1 MNRSIVWFAQNP
13 VAANLMAIL
22 IFLGGIAA
30 LPSIRQQS
38 FPEMEVDMI
47 QIGVPYLGA
56 APEEVEEGVCIRIE
70 EEIAG
75 IQGIERLT
83 STASE
88 GACGVSVEIIS
99 GYPVDRALAEIKNGV
114 DSIDT
119 FPVET
124 EQPIVSH
131 YQVRH
136 NELQIAISGQA
147 DERALK
153 YYGER
158 LRDGIL
164 AMTDVTQA
172 ELVNARDYEISIEV
186 PESSL
191 RRHGLT
197 FSQVAEALRRSSL
210 DRPGGSIRT
219 RGGEILLRS
228 KGQAYTGEEFEKIVV
243 LTREDGTRLL
253 LGEVARVVDG
263 FEQDPSYARFD
274 GDPAVMVQIF
284 RVGEQKVFEIVE
296 QVKNYLVDFQ
306 NEVPDVLSLT
316 VWQDGS
322 QYLRDRLDVLIFNG
336 LGGFLLVFCLLALFL
351 KLRLAIWVA
360 LGIPLSFM
368 GTLWLFP
375 VLDLSVNLLS
385 LFAFIL
391 VLGIVVDDAIVVG
404 ESVHTHQ
411 EGGENHLHAAIQG
424 CQEVSIPV
432 IFGVLTT
439 VAAFLPLI
447 IAPGSM
453 GTMFGTIGLVVA
465 VCLFFSLLGSMWILP
480 AHLGHYMKPRPQRE
494 GRSAVSRRWKQLQET
509 LSESLGELAR
519 RVYRPALEAVLRWRY
534 ATLATAISLLALT
547 LSIAVSGRVAFS
559 YFPKVESDY
568 ISASVTLP
576 QGAPVERT
584 AAAVHALETAALRVR
599 GEVDAAHPQKSGS
612 VMQHILVSVG
622 EQPNMGNSMSF
633 DTPGNGS
640 HLGQVSIELIR
651 GEERPLTSKQIADLW
666 RSYSPA
672 LPEVEEL
679 VFTSDYISVGDPINF
694 ELRSANVDQLV
705 EAADQLKEE
714 IARYPGVFDIS
725 DSFRAGKD
733 EIVLSILPAAEALGL
748 SLDDLARQVRQAFYG
763 EEAQRVQ
770 RGRDDVRVM
779 VRYPESQR
787 RSLADLN
794 ELRIRTPEGGEVP
807 FYSVARASYG
817 RGFASIRRANRQR
830 VIHVTADVDPQVA
843 DANRILADIEAKTM
857 PGLLASFPGLS
868 YGLEGEQR
876 EQRKTLSA
884 LARNYLFALALIY
897 TLLAVPLR
905 SYGQPLIIMAVIPF
919 GLVGAIAGHLIMG
932 AGFSMM
938 SVFGVVALSGVVVNS
953 SLVLVHHVNQR
964 RKAGSPIEE
973 AVRDAGVARFRP
985 ILLTSLTTFAGL
997 SPILLE
1003 RNMGADFLIPMATS
1017 LAFGVAFATA
1027 ISLLLLPASYM
1038 ILEDLRL
1045 WFRGPSRRPLA
1056 VVGAVGSE
1064 AQTAPGAARVGE
1076 PGN

>member
-1 MNRSIVWFAQNP
+1 MRRIIVWFAHNP
-13 VAANLMAIL
+13 VAANLMAAL
-22 IFLGGIAA
+22 IFLGGLAA
-30 LPSIRQQS
+30 LPVIRQQS
-38 FPEMEVDMI
+38 FPDMELDLI

-75 IQGIERLT
+75 IQGIERFT

-88 GACGVSVEIIS
+88 GACGVSVEIVS

-114 DSIDT
+114 DSIDI

-124 EQPIVSH
+124 EEPVVSH

-136 NELQIAISGQA
+136 NELQIAVSGA
-147 DERALK
+147 ASERALK

-191 RRHGLT
+191 RRHGLS
-197 FSQVAEALRRSSL
+197 FSQVASAVRHSSL

-243 LTREDGTRLL
+243 LTRQDGTRVL

-274 GDPAVMVQIF
+274 GEPAVMVQIF
-284 RVGEQKVFEIVE
+284 RVGEQKVFELVE
-296 QVKNYLVDFQ
+296 QVKDYLVRFQ
-306 NEVPDVLSLT
+306 SEVPDVLSLT

-322 QYLRDRLDVLIFNG
+322 EYLRDRLNVLVFNG
-336 LGGFLLVFCLLALFL
+336 MGGFLLVFGLLALFL
-351 KLRLAIWVA
+351 RLRLAIWVA
-360 LGIPLSFM
+360 LGIPLSFL

-375 VLDLSVNLLS
+375 VLDLSVNALS

-404 ESVHTHQ
+404 ENVHTHQ
-411 EGGENHLHAAIQG
+411 ERAEDWLEASVQG
-424 CQEVSIPV
+424 CQEVSVPV

-447 IAPGSM
+447 LAPGST
-453 GTMFGTIGLVVA
+453 GAMFGTIGVV
-465 VCLFFSLLGSMWILP
+465 VSICLFFSLLGSMWILP
-480 AHLGHYMKPRPQRE
+480 AHLGHYMKPRRQRDA
-494 GRSAVSRRWKQLQET
+494 RNVRSRRWKQLQGT

-519 RVYRPALEAVLRWRY
+519 RGYRPALERALRWRY
-534 ATLATAISLLALT
+534 ATLATAISLLAVM
-547 LSIAVSGRVAFS
+547 LSIAGSGRVSFS
-559 YFPKVESDY
+559 FFPIVESDY

-576 QGAPVERT
+576 QGTPVEQT
-584 AAAVHALETAALRVR
+584 AAAVHSLEAAALRVR
-599 GEVDAAHPQKSGS
+599 DEVDADHPVEASS
-612 VMQHILVSVG
+612 VMKHILVSVG
-622 EQPNMGNSMSF
+622 EQPALGNSMSRSG
-633 DTPGNGS
+633 PGNGS
-640 HLGQVSIELIR
+640 HLGQVSIELIS
-651 GEERPLTSKQIADLW
+651 GETRPLSSKQIADLW
-666 RSYSPA
+666 RAYSPA
-672 LPEVEEL
+672 IPEVEKL
-679 VFTSDYISVGDPINF
+679 VFSSDYISMGDPIDF
-694 ELRSANVDQLV
+694 ELRAADIDQLV
-705 EAADQLKEE
+705 AAADRLKQKL
-714 IARYPGVFDIS
+714 AGYPGVFDIS

-733 EIVLSILPAAEALGL
+733 EIVLSILPSAEALGL

-763 EEAQRVQ
+763 EEVQRIQ

-787 RSLADLN
+787 RSLADLD
-794 ELRIRTPEGGEVP
+794 ELRIRTPQGGEVP
-807 FYSVARASYG
+807 FYGVARASRG
-817 RGFASIRRANRQR
+817 RGFANLRRANRQR
-830 VIHVTADVDPQVA
+830 VINVTADVDPKLA
-843 DANRILADIEAKTM
+843 DANRILADVEANTL
-857 PGLLASFPGLS
+857 PDLLAAFPGLS

-876 EQRKTLSA
+876 EQRKTITA
-884 LARNYLFALALIY
+884 LARNYAFALALIY
-897 TLLAVPLR
+897 ALLAVPLR

-953 SLVLVHHVNQR
+953 SLVLVHHINQR
-964 RKAGSPIEE
+964 RERGAPIAE

-1003 RNMGADFLIPMATS
+1003 RNMGAQFLIPMATS

-1027 ISLLLLPASYM
+1027 ISLFLLPASYL

-1045 WFRGPSRRPLA
+1045 WARGPLPRPLE
-1056 VVGAVGSE
+1056 VVV
-1064 AQTAPGAARVGE
+1064 TADRKAEPGAGIARVGE
-1076 PGN
+1076 PRR